1 MIYLF
6 STLGYLLGATATYIV
21 MRESSKLIY
30 NKGYKKGYNK
40 AVKDAKEIEDYFK

>member
-6 STLGYLLGATATYIV
+6 ATLGYIFGATATYVI
-21 MRESSKLIY
+21 MREGTRLAYSR
-30 NKGYKKGYNK
+30 GYKK